1 MSYTV
6 VTNLPE
12 TKNFEIC
19 KSKHNYYSN
28 KFKGIVDSKKT
39 CKAIREMGHGKINCG
54 NNLCAI
60 DPDDLNEKFINIPMP
75 VIQSNY
81 YDNFKS
87 PFSSNCLFGFK
98 CVRA

>member
-1 MSYTV
+1 MGKKSY
-6 VTNLPE
+6 N
-12 TKNFEIC
+12 
-19 KSKHNYYSN
+19 SN
-28 KFKGIVDSKKT
+28 KFKGIVNSKKT
-39 CKAIREMGHGKINCG
+39 WKAIREIVHFKINCD

-60 DPDDLNEKFINIPMP
+60 DADDLNEKFVNIPMP